1 MREYF
6 EKSVNGWLNFSVN
19 GKMITLLFVAIGILW
34 LVQRKNTNK
43 VFRSYLSIMT
53 IACICPVTACL
64 LMIYQTRFY
73 DYPWIWS
80 LVPVTGGIAYGVTV
94 CNREIWANL
103 TITKSKKVVVTA
115 AWVGIIFLCGIY
127 GISKSGMYTLDGM
140 ELLSEDEELVVESL
154 STLDEDTN
162 MVWAPREIIT
172 ALRQRSGIKVLY
184 GRNMWDTALSAYSY
198 DEYNEDVKACFE
210 WMEWAKAYDP
220 STDENQEEAL
230 RYLDGIECGEYAK
243 KQGVTVI
250 VLPDGFDEKLA
261 DLMET
266 NLGVMARQIG
276 GYYIIYCN
284 YVLQFESE

>member
-19 GKMITLLFVAIGILW
+19 GKTIALLFVSIGILW

-43 VFRSYLSIMT
+43 VFRAYLSVMT
-53 IACICPVTACL
+53 IACICPVTACF
-64 LMIYQTRFY
+64 LMLYQTRFY

-80 LVPVTGGIAYGVTV
+80 LVPITGGIAYGVTI
-94 CNREIWANL
+94 CNREIWTNL
-103 TITKSKKVVVTA
+103 TITKSKKIVVTI
-115 AWVGIIFLCGIY
+115 AWVGIIVLCGIY
-127 GISKSGMYTLDGM
+127 GISKSGVYTQNGVKP
-140 ELLSEDEELVVESL
+140 LSEDGELVVESL
-154 STLDEDTN
+154 CTLDEDTN
-162 MVWAPREIIT
+162 MVWAPKEIIA

-184 GRNMWDTALSAYSY
+184 GRNMWDAALGAYSY
-198 DEYNEDVKACFE
+198 DEYSEEVKACFE
-210 WMEWAKAYDP
+210 WMEWAQAYDP
-220 STDENQEEAL
+220 TIDAELEAL
-230 RYLDGIECGEYAK
+230 RYLDGIECGDYAK
-243 KQGVTVI
+243 EQGVTVI
-250 VLPDGFDEKLA
+250 VLPDGFDEELA